1 MRPLSPYCLTLC
13 AMLAPSVHAQGY
25 PAKPVRVVL
34 GFPAGTN
41 VDVLVRPVAQKMGEM
56 LGQTVIVDNRPG
68 ATGIIAN
75 EFVAKAAP
83 DGYTLLGAP
92 GSSITASPH
101 LRRKM
106 SYDSLK
112 DLVPVAQISAFPNL
126 LVVNPVVPA
135 RTVKELIALARARP
149 GQLTFGSSGA
159 GSAFHLAGELFKSM
173 AKVDMLHV
181 PYKGGNLAL
190 TDLIGGR
197 IDLLFYSL
205 AITQP
210 QIKAGKVRAIAVTG
224 LKRDALMPE
233 LPTLDEAGL
242 RGYDITGWHGFFVP
256 AGTPREVIDRVNA
269 AVAKVFGAREI
280 RELWAGQGMEIVT
293 ATPEQFA
300 SRVRA
305 DYEKYGRL
313 VRLAGI
319 QAE

>member
-1 MRPLSPYCLTLC
+1 
-13 AMLAPSVHAQGY
+13 
-25 PAKPVRVVL
+25 
-34 GFPAGTN
+34 
-41 VDVLVRPVAQKMGEM
+41 
-56 LGQTVIVDNRPG
+56 
-68 ATGIIAN
+68 
-75 EFVAKAAP
+75 
-83 DGYTLLGAP
+83 
-92 GSSITASPH
+92 
-101 LRRKM
+101 
-106 SYDSLK
+106 SLK

-126 LVVNPVVPA
+126 LVVNPFVPA

>member
-1 MRPLSPYCLTLC
+1 MRPISPYCLTLC

-56 LGQTVIVDNRPG
+56 LGQPVIVDNRPG

>member
-56 LGQTVIVDNRPG
+56 LGQPVIVDNRPG

>member
-1 MRPLSPYCLTLC
+1 
-13 AMLAPSVHAQGY
+13 MLAPSVHAQGY

-56 LGQTVIVDNRPG
+56 LGQPVIVDNRPG